1 MYTLDN
7 NSSLVFQWKVKA
19 ITFSQTKQWFK
30 LSIAFIRT
38 HLVQFLNHFSLFLVC
53 TFLVFCLP
61 NLSVYYK
68 QEIAA
73 RAVPV
78 LLPLLQTC
86 LTISVYATVAI
97 ALTGMTYVRP
107 AGSTVVS
114 ITTAAETPASAEEGR
129 RLTAPTSYTP
139 KRRYSSGLQ
148 NWFR

>member
-1 MYTLDN
+1 M
-7 NSSLVFQWKVKA
+7 
-19 ITFSQTKQWFK
+19 
-30 LSIAFIRT
+30 
-38 HLVQFLNHFSLFLVC
+38 NHFSLFLVC
-53 TFLVFCLP
+53 TVLVFCLP
-61 NLSVYYK
+61 NFSPYYK
-68 QEIAA
+68 HEIAG